1 MLEDQTKEYIKTAEQ
16 CDCDI
21 RDLGKKIQS
30 LEIEFDTTCNNL
42 LANKNKHEKLD
53 KELGNHEEENSAL
66 HRRVQLLEMEKTQTE
81 EKVFMKCL
89 NLKEI
94 ILNCSACCYSS
105 QSFPGQ

>member
-30 LEIEFDTTCNNL
+30 LEIEFDTTCNSL

-89 NLKEI
+89 NVKRNNHKLI
-94 ILNCSACCYSS
+94 SLPL
-105 QSFPGQ
+105 QF

>member
-81 EKVFMKCL
+81 EKVFMKSL
-89 NLKEI
+89 NIKEI

-105 QSFPGQ
+105 EPFPGQ